1 MLLSLLLLLLL
12 LSLLDLFCRG
22 TCGRL
27 RTPSDVDGWGPDDSS
42 ALHARL
48 DFLGMVGQLRFCL
61 WDSPK
66 VTPYYIQY

>member
-1 MLLSLLLLLLL
+1 VLLL

-22 TCGRL
+22 NCGRA
-27 RTPSDVDGWGPDDSS
+27 RTPSDVDGWGPDDAF

-48 DFLGMVGQLRFCL
+48 GFLGMVGQLLFCL

-66 VTPYYIQY
+66 VTPLRADYLEY